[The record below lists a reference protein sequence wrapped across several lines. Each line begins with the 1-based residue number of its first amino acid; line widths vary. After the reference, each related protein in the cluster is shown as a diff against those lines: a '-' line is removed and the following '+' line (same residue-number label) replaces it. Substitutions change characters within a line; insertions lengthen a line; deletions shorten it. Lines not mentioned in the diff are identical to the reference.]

1 MIRATAL
8 ETGFQVLYWFDT
20 RVSPSSNRFINLIS
34 VLTLHFARAFIGT
47 IINVYCILK
56 GSF

>member
-1 MIRATAL
+1 MFRTTAL

-20 RVSPSSNRFINLIS
+20 RVSPPSGRFRNLIS
-34 VLTLHFARAFIGT
+34 VLTLHFVHAFDGT